1 MAMNPNM
8 TAIVLAA
15 GLGTRLRPYTNDR
28 PKALFTINQRPLLA
42 LVIEQLIASGFKRI
56 LVNTHHLHRQIE
68 AFIDQ
73 SAFSVP
79 VVLRHEPDIL
89 GTGGGIRNLADQWA
103 PGPLLVIN
111 ADIVTSI
118 DPGEV
123 YRFHCRHDHA
133 VTMVLHHRAEFNTV
147 SVHNGF
153 VTGFASPETE
163 PGLAFTGIH
172 VMDGRILDFLPDS
185 GPAHII
191 DAYSAM
197 IAAGEKICAYQVR
210 DHYWQDIG
218 TPSRYRDAAYTVMA
232 PLAFREAFGREPAE
246 PVQRHRLHGDGSDR
260 QWYRLSAGDRTL
272 IMADHHLRRGTQ
284 RQEVDAYID
293 IGRHLQSLNLAVP
306 RIHLYDRCAGLV
318 FLEDLGDRHLQHVMA
333 RADARQAGALYRRV
347 IDLWLAM
354 AIEGMHTFDPNWTY
368 QTPRFD
374 GQVVLENECRYFV
387 DAFVRGHLGL
397 DVPFEA
403 LAEEFQQLADHI
415 SQIATTG
422 FMHRDL
428 QSRNIMVGEKDI
440 RFIDFQ
446 GGRVGPLQY
455 DLASLLIDPYVA
467 LGPNLQD
474 DLVGYCAAALRR
486 YKIDSSGFRKGYAYC
501 ALSRNLQILG
511 AFAFLGNTKGKT
523 QFLDH
528 VPVAVNQLNRTLAGF
543 EEEDWPRLKQL
554 AGTLPERCSPEISG
568 GMEGRRHRPPLTPDE
583 GGTE

>member
-1 MAMNPNM
+1 
-8 TAIVLAA
+8 
-15 GLGTRLRPYTNDR
+15 
-28 PKALFTINQRPLLA
+28 
-42 LVIEQLIASGFKRI
+42 
-56 LVNTHHLHRQIE
+56 
-68 AFIDQ
+68 
-73 SAFSVP
+73 
-79 VVLRHEPDIL
+79 
-89 GTGGGIRNLADQWA
+89 
-103 PGPLLVIN
+103 
-111 ADIVTSI
+111 
-118 DPGEV
+118 
-123 YRFHCRHDHA
+123 
-133 VTMVLHHRAEFNTV
+133 
-147 SVHNGF
+147 
-153 VTGFASPETE
+153 
-163 PGLAFTGIH
+163 
-172 VMDGRILDFLPDS
+172 
-185 GPAHII
+185 
-191 DAYSAM
+191 
-197 IAAGEKICAYQVR
+197 
-210 DHYWQDIG
+210 
-218 TPSRYRDAAYTVMA
+218 
-232 PLAFREAFGREPAE
+232 
-246 PVQRHRLHGDGSDR
+246 
-260 QWYRLSAGDRTL
+260 
-272 IMADHHLRRGTQ
+272 
-284 RQEVDAYID
+284 
-293 IGRHLQSLNLAVP
+293 
-306 RIHLYDRCAGLV
+306 
-318 FLEDLGDRHLQHVMA
+318 MA